1 MSDYPVLDDRPINKW
16 KVTELKEEL
25 KRRNL
30 PTKGLKDDLVRRLNE
45 AICEEMEAAEV
56 EESKDYDRDIDPASG
71 LEDTEPEPDPVKL
84 VDDFLE
90 HPQSE
95 VTKDSDHNNDS
106 ACGLEDTEPNS
117 NPAKLV
123 DDVQK
128 QCQDEVNDIGGD
140 VASAGTKNCLDGIDQ
155 NKDLDEV
162 ATGGT
167 NDVLKHCQ
175 NEANDIDGDV
185 AGASTERSLVEIDQ
199 NKVLNEVAIGG
210 TDAATG
216 DAEHLEA
223 PVGST
228 SVINEIVS
236 ADQFIEDKLDKEHKV
251 IDSSQDNYVV
261 DGVSE
266 VQDGSIPVTSKEAL
280 KNNSVKLDNE
290 VLKLSVK
297 DAEPDM
303 FNPATQVYEVNPS
316 LGSQVKSDSFS
327 TDTLPINENKDLNDN
342 LNADNVKLE
351 TEVVRQEMELQSSSK
366 DLSDVGSSHPLD
378 GQMPHEMQG
387 LVGETDD
394 EKSSYV
400 NFSMKD
406 DNADQV
412 SVDVSKI
419 EHGLESKTS
428 NNSEPTDIQFEKART
443 LGDVIEPSLS
453 TKKFEVSAED
463 KHGLAASGE
472 DRKDFS
478 KITDVVDGEDM
489 EKINLDQS
497 SADDSMEEDVVETKH
512 VDFDHISKE
521 NDKTDE
527 PITGM
532 TEEPKVRP
540 SGSSD
545 AMQLDIP
552 SEKVVSPQE
561 TKDKFPDLF
570 EKRKFQDE
578 DGGGSKEPVKR
589 QRRWNTESLKTAEPQ
604 NSSIALSKKAVQ
616 PTPVKPILGRVNSTV
631 GGESPK
637 ERFVPKSS
645 KTATNSLK
653 IENFLRPFTL
663 KAVQELLARTGEVC
677 YFWMDQIKTHCY
689 VTYSS
694 EEEAIETRNAVYNLQ
709 WPPNG
714 GRLLVADFVD
724 PQQVQSKI
732 EGREPASPPKNT
744 SPAVP
749 PTSVQAPP
757 AQQQQQQGR
766 KQQAESE
773 YPLACQPR
781 PAPPSAPPMNEM
793 LPSPVAD
800 KNDPP
805 IVTLDDLFRK
815 TKATPRIYYLPLTD
829 EEVAKKLVITG
840 NAKH

>member
-303 FNPATQVYEVNPS
+303 FNPAT
-316 LGSQVKSDSFS
+316 
-327 TDTLPINENKDLNDN
+327 
-342 LNADNVKLE
+342 
-351 TEVVRQEMELQSSSK
+351 
-366 DLSDVGSSHPLD
+366 
-378 GQMPHEMQG
+378 
-387 LVGETDD
+387 
-394 EKSSYV
+394 
-400 NFSMKD
+400 
-406 DNADQV
+406 QV

>member
-1 MSDYPVLDDRPINKW
+1 MSDYPVLDNRPINKW
-16 KVTELKEEL
+16 KVAELREEL

-30 PTKGLKDDLVRRLNE
+30 TTKGLKDDLVRRLNE
-45 AICEEMEAAEV
+45 DMCKEMEAAEV
-56 EESKDYDRDIDPASG
+56 EESKDDDRDIDPANG

-84 VDDFLE
+84 VDEVLD

-95 VTKDSDHNNDS
+95 VTKGSDHITDS
-106 ACGLEDTEPNS
+106 ACGLEDTQPNS
-117 NPAKLV
+117 SPAKLV
-123 DDVQK
+123 DNVQK
-128 QCQDEVNDIGGD
+128 HHQDEVNDIDGD
-140 VASAGTKNCLDGIDQ
+140 DTRASTKNCLVEIEQ
-155 NKDLDEV
+155 NKVLDEV

-167 NDVLKHCQ
+167 
-175 NEANDIDGDV
+175 
-185 AGASTERSLVEIDQ
+185 
-199 NKVLNEVAIGG
+199 
-210 TDAATG
+210 DAAAG
-216 DAEHLEA
+216 ESRHSEA
-223 PVGST
+223 PVHST
-228 SVINEIVS
+228 SVINKIAS
-236 ADQFIEDKLDKEHKV
+236 TDQFIEDKPDKEHKV

-261 DGVSE
+261 DGVSG
-266 VQDGSIPVTSKEAL
+266 VQDVSIPGSCTGQDAEDMKISSSEGVLEDNLRRQENDVEVTPVTS
-280 KNNSVKLDNE
+280 SIKLDNE
-290 VLKLSVK
+290 GLKPSGM

-303 FNPATQVYEVNPS
+303 SNPATQVYEVNPN

-378 GQMPHEMQG
+378 DQMPHEMQG

-394 EKSSYV
+394 DESSDV
-400 NFSMKD
+400 KFSMKN

-412 SVDVSKI
+412 SVDVAKV

-428 NNSEPTDIQFEKART
+428 NNSEQTDIQFDNART
-443 LGDVIEPSLS
+443 LGDVVEPSLS
-453 TKKFEVSAED
+453 PKNIEGSAED
-463 KHGLAASGE
+463 KHGLTASGD

-478 KITDVVDGEDM
+478 KINDLGDGENM

-497 SADDSMEEDVVETKH
+497 DDSMEEDVLETKH

-521 NDKTDE
+521 NDKTEE
-527 PITGM
+527 PITVM
-532 TEEPKVRP
+532 TEDPKVRL

-552 SEKVVSPQE
+552 SEKVESQE
-561 TKDKFPDLF
+561 TKDKSPDLS

-578 DGGGSKEPVKR
+578 AGGGSKEPAKR

-604 NSSIALSKKAVQ
+604 NSSVALSKNVVQ
-616 PTPVKPILGRVNSTV
+616 TTPVKPILGRTNSTV
-631 GGESPK
+631 GGDAPK
-637 ERFVPKSS
+637 ERIVPKSS
-645 KTATNSLK
+645 ETATNSLK

-663 KAVQELLARTGEVC
+663 KAVQELLGRTGEVC
-677 YFWMDQIKTHCY
+677 SFWMDQIKTHCY

-694 EEEAIETRNAVYNLQ
+694 VEEAIETRNAVYNLQ

-724 PQQVQSKI
+724 PQQVQTKV
-732 EGREPASPPKNT
+732 EGREPAFPPKNA

-749 PTSVQAPP
+749 PASSSVQTPP
-757 AQQQQQQGR
+757 AQQQGR

-773 YPLACQPR
+773 HPLARQPA
-781 PAPPSAPPMNEM
+781 PAPPSAPPTKEM

-829 EEVAKKLVITG
+829 EEVAKKLAIRG